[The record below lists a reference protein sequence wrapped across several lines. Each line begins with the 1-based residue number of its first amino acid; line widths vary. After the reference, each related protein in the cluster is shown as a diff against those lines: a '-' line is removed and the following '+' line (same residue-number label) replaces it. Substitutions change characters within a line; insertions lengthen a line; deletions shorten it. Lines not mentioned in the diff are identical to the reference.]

1 MLEIVDRI
9 ENIAIQ
15 CLREALDLDNKF
27 EILYDEYFALE
38 PIYTNAIEDML
49 RDKNMLEIVHSRILY
64 GILRHNVIA
73 NSFVKYFFPSLVT
86 DNSLINILQPDH
98 KRIDL
103 SIKCNNS
110 FIIIESKVNNAKEQ
124 ETQVDRYIDIAR
136 NNYADENIY
145 VLYLNRDNNL
155 LPSEKSLSDEH
166 LEMLGERFVCRN
178 YKNDIIEWLESL
190 LPIVH
195 MNEEPYLKS
204 TILLYLNYLKTIFD
218 NNSRLDNMNKK
229 IEKELVNVLG
239 LNELSLEEKVDL
251 INDKLDSIE
260 KLKESLEAL
269 HSDYMDELDKQRMN
283 SWFKQ
288 ITESLRNKIKIK
300 RDTYEEFGFE
310 FLYHRIKFMC
320 VVSFDDTNYYWGIK
334 GVNAT
339 SDTKPTAFTQL
350 KSLILNSNI
359 GLCHDSTCSS
369 EWVIS
374 DYEDYDRIVET
385 YLSLARF
392 ILNNEECVILN

>member
-1 MLEIVDRI
+1 MIEIVNRI
-9 ENIAIQ
+9 DKIVIK
-15 CLREALDLDNKF
+15 CLRETLDLNNKYKM
-27 EILYDEYFALE
+27 LYDEYFALE

-49 RDKNMLEIVHSRILY
+49 HNRNMLEIVHSRILY

-73 NSFVKYFFPSLVT
+73 NSFVKCFFPSLVT
-86 DNSLINILQPDH
+86 DNSLINVLQPDH

-110 FIIIESKVNNAKEQ
+110 FIIIESKVNNANEQ
-124 ETQVDRYIDIAR
+124 EKQVDRYINIAR

-155 LPSEKSLSDEH
+155 LPSDKSLSDEY

-239 LNELSLEEKVDL
+239 LNELSLEEKVEL
-251 INDKLDSIE
+251 ISDKLDSIE

-300 RDTYEEFGFE
+300 RETYEEFGFE
-310 FLYHRIKFMC
+310 FQYHHLNFMC
-320 VVSFDDTNYYWGIK
+320 VISFDDTDYYWGIK
-334 GVNAT
+334 GINAT
-339 SDTKPTAFTQL
+339 IDTKPTVFAQL
-350 KSLILNSNI
+350 KRLILNSNL
-359 GLCHDSTCSS
+359 GLCHDSASPS

-374 DYEDYDRIVET
+374 DYEDHSKIVET

-392 ILNNEECVILN
+392 ILNNEECIILN

>member
-1 MLEIVDRI
+1 
-9 ENIAIQ
+9 
-15 CLREALDLDNKF
+15 
-27 EILYDEYFALE
+27 
-38 PIYTNAIEDML
+38 
-49 RDKNMLEIVHSRILY
+49 
-64 GILRHNVIA
+64 
-73 NSFVKYFFPSLVT
+73 
-86 DNSLINILQPDH
+86 
-98 KRIDL
+98 
-103 SIKCNNS
+103 
-110 FIIIESKVNNAKEQ
+110 
-124 ETQVDRYIDIAR
+124 
-136 NNYADENIY
+136 
-145 VLYLNRDNNL
+145 
-155 LPSEKSLSDEH
+155 
-166 LEMLGERFVCRN
+166 
-178 YKNDIIEWLESL
+178 
-190 LPIVH
+190 
-195 MNEEPYLKS
+195 
-204 TILLYLNYLKTIFD
+204 
-218 NNSRLDNMNKK
+218 MNKK

-310 FLYHRIKFMC
+310 FMYHHIKFMC

-350 KSLILNSNI
+350 KSLILNSNL
-359 GLCHDSTCSS
+359 GLCHDSTSSS

-374 DYEDYDRIVET
+374 DYEDYNRIVET

-392 ILNNEECVILN
+392 ILNNEECIILC

>member
-1 MLEIVDRI
+1 MIEIVDRI
-9 ENIAIQ
+9 ENIVIQ

-86 DNSLINILQPDH
+86 DNSLINVLQPDH

-124 ETQVDRYIDIAR
+124 KKQVDRYLDIAR

-178 YKNDIIEWLESL
+178 YNNDIIETITFEDIMHINKWIESDINHTSKAL
-190 LPIVH
+190 L
-195 MNEEPYLKS
+195 
-204 TILLYLNYLKTIFD
+204 
-218 NNSRLDNMNKK
+218 
-229 IEKELVNVLG
+229 
-239 LNELSLEEKVDL
+239 
-251 INDKLDSIE
+251 
-260 KLKESLEAL
+260 
-269 HSDYMDELDKQRMN
+269 
-283 SWFKQ
+283 
-288 ITESLRNKIKIK
+288 
-300 RDTYEEFGFE
+300 
-310 FLYHRIKFMC
+310 
-320 VVSFDDTNYYWGIK
+320 
-334 GVNAT
+334 
-339 SDTKPTAFTQL
+339 
-350 KSLILNSNI
+350 
-359 GLCHDSTCSS
+359 SS
-369 EWVIS
+369 
-374 DYEDYDRIVET
+374 
-385 YLSLARF
+385 AR
-392 ILNNEECVILN
+392 C

>member
-1 MLEIVDRI
+1 MIEIVNRI
-9 ENIAIQ
+9 DKIVIK
-15 CLREALDLDNKF
+15 CLREALDLNNKYKM
-27 EILYDEYFALE
+27 LYDEYFALE

-49 RDKNMLEIVHSRILY
+49 HNRNMLEIVHSRILY

-86 DNSLINILQPDH
+86 DNSLINVLQPDH

-103 SIKCNNS
+103 SIRYNHS
-110 FIIIESKVNNAKEQ
+110 FIIIESKVNNANEQ
-124 ETQVDRYIDIAR
+124 EKQVERYINIAR
-136 NNYADENIY
+136 NIYADENIY

-155 LPSEKSLSDEH
+155 LPSDKSLSDEY

-190 LPIVH
+190 MPIVH

-239 LNELSLEEKVDL
+239 LNELSLEEKVEL
-251 INDKLDSIE
+251 ISDKLDSIE

-269 HSDYMDELDKQRMN
+269 HSDYLDELDKQRMN

-300 RDTYEEFGFE
+300 RETYEEFGFE
-310 FLYHRIKFMC
+310 FQYHRLNFMC
-320 VVSFDDTNYYWGIK
+320 IISFDDTDYYWGIK

-339 SDTKPTAFTQL
+339 IDTKPTVFAQL
-350 KSLILNSNI
+350 KRLILNSNL
-359 GLCHDSTCSS
+359 GLCHDSASPS

-374 DYEDYDRIVET
+374 DYEDHSKIVET

-392 ILNNEECVILN
+392 ILNNEECIILY

>member
-1 MLEIVDRI
+1 MIEIV
-9 ENIAIQ
+9 NIIDKIVIK
-15 CLREALDLDNKF
+15 CLRETLDLNNKYKM
-27 EILYDEYFALE
+27 LYDEYFALE

-49 RDKNMLEIVHSRILY
+49 HNRNMLEIVHSRILY

-73 NSFVKYFFPSLVT
+73 NSFVKCFFPSLVT
-86 DNSLINILQPDH
+86 DNSLINVLQPDH

-110 FIIIESKVNNAKEQ
+110 FIIIESKVNNANEQ
-124 ETQVDRYIDIAR
+124 EKQVDRYINIAR

-155 LPSEKSLSDEH
+155 LPSDKSLSDEY

-239 LNELSLEEKVDL
+239 LNELSLEEKVEL
-251 INDKLDSIE
+251 ISDKLDSIE
-260 KLKESLEAL
+260 KLKESLKAL
-269 HSDYMDELDKQRMN
+269 HSDYWDELDKQRMN

-300 RDTYEEFGFE
+300 RETYEEFGFE
-310 FLYHRIKFMC
+310 FQYHRLNFMC
-320 VVSFDDTNYYWGIK
+320 IISFDDTDYYWGIK

-339 SDTKPTAFTQL
+339 IDTKPTVFAQL
-350 KSLILNSNI
+350 KRLILNSNL
-359 GLCHDSTCSS
+359 GLCHDSASPS

-374 DYEDYDRIVET
+374 DYEDHSKIVET

-392 ILNNEECVILN
+392 ILNNEECIILN

>member
-1 MLEIVDRI
+1 MIEIV
-9 ENIAIQ
+9 NIIDKIVIK
-15 CLREALDLDNKF
+15 CLRETLDLNNKYKM
-27 EILYDEYFALE
+27 LYDEYFALE

-49 RDKNMLEIVHSRILY
+49 HNRNMLEIVHSRILY

-73 NSFVKYFFPSLVT
+73 NSFVKCFFPSLVT
-86 DNSLINILQPDH
+86 DNSLINVLQPDH

-110 FIIIESKVNNAKEQ
+110 FIIIESKVNNANEQ
-124 ETQVDRYIDIAR
+124 EKQVDRYINIAR

-155 LPSEKSLSDEH
+155 LPSDKSLSDEY

-218 NNSRLDNMNKK
+218 NNSRLDNMNKR

-239 LNELSLEEKVDL
+239 LNELSLEEKVEL
-251 INDKLDSIE
+251 ISDKLDSIE
-260 KLKESLEAL
+260 KLKESLKAL
-269 HSDYMDELDKQRMN
+269 HSDYWDELDKQRMN

-300 RDTYEEFGFE
+300 RETYEEFGFE
-310 FLYHRIKFMC
+310 FQYHRLNFMC
-320 VVSFDDTNYYWGIK
+320 IISFDDTDYYWGIK

-339 SDTKPTAFTQL
+339 IDTKPTVFAQL
-350 KSLILNSNI
+350 KRLILNSNL
-359 GLCHDSTCSS
+359 GLCHDSASPS

-374 DYEDYDRIVET
+374 DYEDHSKIVET

-392 ILNNEECVILN
+392 ILNNEECIILN